1 MFIGREKET
10 MKYITF
16 TIPCYNSQDYMRHII
31 DNLVAV
37 GEDIEVIIVNDGSKD
52 NTGNIADEYEK
63 KYPTIVKAI
72 QKENGGHGSGVMA
85 GIHNGTGMFFK
96 VVDSDDWVETA
107 DVITMINLIK
117 KHIAEGTNI
126 DLYITN
132 YVYEHA
138 ADNSQYV
145 MHYRDCLPK
154 DTPFTWAEMKRV
166 KLSTI
171 FLMHSLMYRLDV
183 LKESKMELPSHTF
196 YVDDIYAYI
205 PLPYVKKIFY
215 HDLDLYHYFI
225 GREGQSINFDTM
237 CKRYEQQMRVFEIMF
252 KEFSYKKIKSFPR
265 PLSQY
270 MIKWLMTIAAITFM
284 TIMGTKKDK
293 EIRKKDYKVYWSRIK
308 ATDKKLY
315 NKIRH
320 RSLCSFAFN
329 IPGYNLKSFVSRKV
343 YMHYQ
348 TKLKLG

>member
-1 MFIGREKET
+1 

-52 NTGNIADEYEK
+52 DTGKIADEYEK

-85 GIHNGTGMFFK
+85 GIHNATGMFFK
-96 VVDSDDWVETA
+96 VVDSDDWVETK
-107 DVITMINLIK
+107 DVINMLDLIK
-117 KHIAEGTNI
+117 KHIEEKQEV

-138 ADNSQYV
+138 ADNTQFV
-145 MHYRDCLPK
+145 MHYRKCLPAEK
-154 DTPFTWAEMKRV
+154 VITWEEMTRV

-171 FLMHSLMYRLDV
+171 FLMHSLMYRLEK

-196 YVDDIYAYI
+196 YVDDIYAYV
-205 PLPYVKKIFY
+205 PLPYMKKIYY

-225 GREGQSINFDTM
+225 GRSDQSINYGTM
-237 CKRYEQQMRVFEIMF
+237 CKRYEQQMRVFRIMF
-252 KEFSYKKIKSFPR
+252 EAYSYDEINKQPKELKR
-265 PLSQY
+265 Y
-270 MIKWLMTIAAITFM
+270 MWKWLMTICAITFM
-284 TIMGTKKDK
+284 TIVGTKEDK
-293 EIRKKDYKVYWSRIK
+293 ETRWKVYKDYFAELKQKDRKS
-308 ATDKKLY
+308 Y

-320 RSLCSFAFN
+320 RSLAANAFN
-329 IPGYNLKSFVSRKV
+329 LPGYNLKSFASRKV
-343 YMHYQ
+343 YGFYQ
-348 TKLKLG
+348 RKLKLG